1 MKNALIN
8 KNTKRIISVQ
18 DDDFSDYPDIRE
30 VVSISD
36 EMASTF
42 ESSTEPMFYVDN
54 QLKTLD
60 QKIWIESPE
69 IVKNNI
75 RYIRNKLLADSDWT
89 QLADSPLSSSKKTE
103 WATYRQSL
111 RDLTDNLDSNG
122 VATYPSV
129 PSS

>member
-1 MKNALIN
+1 MKNALIET
-8 KNTKRIISVQ
+8 KTKRIIKVK
-18 DDDFSDYPDIRE
+18 DGDFLSPPDSTE
-30 VVSISD
+30 VVSITD
-36 EMASTF
+36 TMASTF
-42 ESSTEPMFYVDN
+42 ESSTVFMFYIN
-54 QLKTLD
+54 GQLKTLD
-60 QKIWIESPE
+60 QKMWIDFPE

-75 RYIRNKLLADSDWT
+75 RFNRNKLLADSDWT
-89 QLADSPLSSSKKTE
+89 QLVDSPLSSSKKTE

>member
-8 KNTKRIISVQ
+8 TETKRIIAVQ

-36 EMASTF
+36 AIASTF
-42 ESSTEPMFYVDN
+42 ESSTETMFYVDN

-60 QKIWIESPE
+60 QKIWIDSPE

-89 QLADSPLSSSKKTE
+89 QLVDSPLSSSKKTE

>member
-8 KNTKRIISVQ
+8 TETKRIIAVQ

-36 EMASTF
+36 AIASSF

-60 QKIWIESPE
+60 QKIWIDSPE

-89 QLADSPLSSSKKTE
+89 QLVDSPLSSSKKTE